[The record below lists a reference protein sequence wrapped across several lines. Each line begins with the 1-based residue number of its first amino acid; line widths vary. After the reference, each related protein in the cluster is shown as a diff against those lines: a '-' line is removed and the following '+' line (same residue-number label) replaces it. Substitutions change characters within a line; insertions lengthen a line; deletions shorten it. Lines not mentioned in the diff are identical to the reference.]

1 MGNNSNNEINELANQ
16 ILRAEDYE
24 ESSRL
29 LIILGEKDQLRAG
42 QVALALLNK
51 SIGDKYLRGFAFEM
65 LYTYARPVAI
75 QYIAE
80 NAISADLHIL
90 EAMLSAVTEDSGAD
104 DGKDE
109 VLQAVRQLRQ
119 VIALRSPTEIAEI
132 ADTVDWFNSSFE
144 GW

>member
-1 MGNNSNNEINELANQ
+1 MAGQSENDVNEIVDK

-29 LIILGEKDQLRAG
+29 LIILGGIDPHRAA

-51 SIGDKYLRGFAFEM
+51 SVGDKYLRGFAFEM
-65 LYTYARPVAI
+65 LYTDARPIAI
-75 QYIAE
+75 QYMVE
-80 NAISADLHIL
+80 NAASTDLHVL
-90 EAMLSAVTEDSGAD
+90 KSMLSAVTEDSGVE

-109 VLQAVRQLRQ
+109 VLRAVVKLRA
-119 VIALRSPTEIAEI
+119 ALASRTTAEIAEI

-144 GW
+144 RW